1 MSRGEA
7 RVVFGLMEW
16 LQQYI
21 RNTFNAAKD
30 GMSINGM
37 DSREMEAEVAKAQ
50 EGEGETRPWCSRA
63 RRRGVVC

>member
-1 MSRGEA
+1 M
-7 RVVFGLMEW
+7 W
-16 LQQYI
+16 QYI

-50 EGEGETRPWCSRA
+50 EGEGQTVDVVEF
-63 RRRGVVC
+63 RGVCRLMEVRHRNRAL

>member
-1 MSRGEA
+1 M
-7 RVVFGLMEW
+7 W
-16 LQQYI
+16 QYI

-50 EGEGETRPWCSRA
+50 EGEGQTVIA
-63 RRRGVVC
+63 LG

>member
-1 MSRGEA
+1 MR
-7 RVVFGLMEW
+7 
-16 LQQYI
+16 QYI

-50 EGEGETRPWCSRA
+50 EGEGQDYIAVYLGP
-63 RRRGVVC
+63 VVS